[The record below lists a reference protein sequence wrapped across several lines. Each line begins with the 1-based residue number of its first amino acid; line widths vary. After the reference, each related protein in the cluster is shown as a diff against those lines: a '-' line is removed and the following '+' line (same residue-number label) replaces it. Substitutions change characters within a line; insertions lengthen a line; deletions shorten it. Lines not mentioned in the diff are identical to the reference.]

1 MEYHNR
7 LPPEG
12 INVSRVHPL
21 KQFFQLAAAAL
32 LLVVLVAVLLQFT
45 GSFLARQIP
54 FSVETAIMERLDVEL
69 SDEQAHPQM
78 NAYLNDLA
86 ARLSANLPVPEG
98 MSFTV
103 HYDEEDVFNAFATVG
118 GHLLFYRGLLSSMES
133 ENTLA
138 MVMAH
143 ELSHV
148 LHRDPVA
155 SMGGGVASSI
165 ALLALTG
172 SAGTSLAGNVLNSA
186 GVVTGI
192 QFTRK
197 MEVDADRQALAALN
211 ATYGHVQ
218 GAAAL
223 FEQFS
228 KARSAG
234 SSESRPQW
242 MERFF
247 STHPLDADRIRQIG
261 EIAEMQGWLQ
271 EGELTPLP
279 ADFKLWLADDP
290 S

>member
-1 MEYHNR
+1 MEYQNR

-12 INVSRVHPL
+12 INVTRVHPL
-21 KQFFQLAAAAL
+21 KQFFSLAAAA
-32 LLVVLVAVLLQFT
+32 VVLVIIVAVVLQFT

-54 FSVETAIMERLDVEL
+54 FSVETAIMERMDVEL
-69 SDEQAHPQM
+69 GDKQAHPQM
-78 NAYLNDLA
+78 SAYLNDLA
-86 ARLSANLPVPEG
+86 AKLSVNLPVPEG

-103 HYDEEDVFNAFATVG
+103 HYDEEDIFNAFATVG

-155 SMGGGVASSI
+155 SLGGGVASTI
-165 ALLALTG
+165 ALLGIT
-172 SAGTSLAGNVLNSA
+172 GTSGTGLAGRVLNSA
-186 GVVTGI
+186 GVITGI

-197 MEVDADRQALAALN
+197 MEMDADRQALAALN
-211 ATYGHVQ
+211 ATYGHVN

-228 KARSAG
+228 KARPERSG
-234 SSESRPQW
+234 LSRPQW

-247 STHPLDADRIRQIG
+247 STHPLDTDRINQISI
-261 EIAEMQGWLQ
+261 IAEQEHWVQ
-271 EGELTPLP
+271 EGALTPLP
-279 ADFKLWLADDP
+279 AEFSSWLDADAR
-290 S
+290 